1 MYKEKDS
8 FITET
13 VFFIWCKNLLKAVSF
28 VLWVN
33 LFCTKGM
40 PRYFC
45 ILTIYQV
52 YLVHVFYLLYF
63 GVFLTFY
70 PWWYKFFSLWQFD
83 DFLFCMYKLYHI
95 FLHSSTSF
103 NRNQSKTFR
112 QNPCFFDIRRGNW
125 QINKDCLIAGIHF
138 RWYNVKNV

>member
-1 MYKEKDS
+1 MKLICIKKKTAS
-8 FITET
+8 
-13 VFFIWCKNLLKAVSF
+13 LLKLSF
-28 VLWVN
+28 LSGVKICCK
-33 LFCTKGM
+33 LF
-40 PRYFC
+40 
-45 ILTIYQV
+45 
-52 YLVHVFYLLYF
+52 LLYF
-63 GVFLTFY
+63 GSISFVRKECLDTFVFWLFLSFY